1 MDFEKKLVIAA
12 PPAQVW
18 ELLLDPQVMG
28 ACVPGMQSIEVLS
41 DVEYLAHIQ
50 VKIAFVSARFRIR
63 TTVVEQRP
71 PHYLRCEGVG
81 EDASVASSLKQ
92 ASEMFLV
99 ACDDGQT
106 ELCMKIKVDVF
117 GRLGTFG
124 LNVMKTKADR
134 MWDEFGAQLA
144 ARVAAPPAPAA
155 EAVTPEPDAP
165 APVATLDTA
174 APAQAP
180 QALASPLPPVMGTG
194 GGRASWWSRVFAPPA
209 AQPGAA
215 RLATDIRI
223 EVRRGS
229 DAVTVLWPVQGAG
242 DCAAWLRDY
251 LK

>member
-134 MWDEFGAQLA
+134 MWDEFGAHLA
-144 ARVAAPPAPAA
+144 ARVAAPPAQPA
-155 EAVTPEPDAP
+155 EAAVPEPVAP
-165 APVATLDTA
+165 LDTA
-174 APAQAP
+174 GPARAP
-180 QALASPLPPVMGTG
+180 QALASPLLPVMGAG
-194 GGRASWWSRVFAPPA
+194 GGRASWWSRLLAPPA
-209 AQPGAA
+209 APSGAA

-223 EVRRGS
+223 EVQRGS